1 MALASGE
8 LPLHLY
14 KAVVEQ
20 TRDYAVFVLDPDGRI
35 RSWNLGACLLKGYR
49 ADEIVGRHFS
59 VFYTADAVK
68 SGWPDHELKVATA
81 EGRFEDE
88 GWRVRKD
95 GSRFWANVVIT
106 ALRDEEGKLVG
117 FSKFTR
123 DLTER
128 KMHEEAIRQ
137 SEERFRLLVEGVQD
151 YAIYMLD
158 VEGHVSS
165 WNYGAER
172 IKGYAREEILGRH
185 FSRFYTEEDIK
196 AGAPWEE
203 IATAKRTGKVERE
216 GWRLRKNGERFWAR
230 TVMTPLYDSQGNLR
244 GYAKVTQDLTDRRH
258 IQELETAARQ
268 VNEFIAVLAHELRNP
283 LAPIRSA
290 IQLMRTLPADNPAQQ
305 GLRDTIDRQS
315 AQLTRI
321 VEDMVDISRVT
332 RGALAIDSAP
342 IDIGQV
348 VRRAVESSAPAIQTG
363 RHALDVDLPKEP
375 IVVKGDVL
383 RLVQVLT
390 NVLNN
395 AARYTPEGGRIVVS
409 ARPEDGSAVVRV
421 RDTGIGIPADM
432 MGSIFNMFVQGR
444 SPLQRVSGGLG
455 IGLALARKIAELH
468 GGTLE
473 ASSAGAN
480 EGSEFVLRLP
490 LVQTQLVPEAAE
502 EAAAR
507 DPIAKR
513 VLIVDDNADAAMTL
527 DMLLRAMG
535 HETRIEHDGMSAL
548 RAAPEFRPDVVLL
561 DIGMPGMDGYEVAR
575 RLSVLK
581 KQKHFRIIAVSG
593 WGQEA
598 DRQRS
603 SEAGFDLHLVKPVD
617 ANVLSRVVAHRN
629 GEAVH

>member
-1 MALASGE
+1 
-8 LPLHLY
+8 
-14 KAVVEQ
+14 
-20 TRDYAVFVLDPDGRI
+20 
-35 RSWNLGACLLKGYR
+35 
-49 ADEIVGRHFS
+49 
-59 VFYTADAVK
+59 
-68 SGWPDHELKVATA
+68 
-81 EGRFEDE
+81 
-88 GWRVRKD
+88 
-95 GSRFWANVVIT
+95 
-106 ALRDEEGKLVG
+106 LRDEEGKLVG